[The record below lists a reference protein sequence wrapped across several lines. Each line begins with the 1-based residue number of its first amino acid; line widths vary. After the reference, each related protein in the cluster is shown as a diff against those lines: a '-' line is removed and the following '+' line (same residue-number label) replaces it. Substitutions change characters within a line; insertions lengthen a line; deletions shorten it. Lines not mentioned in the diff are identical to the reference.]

1 MSQHILSYAP
11 MLALLGRAMAEPV
24 IAIDAD
30 FPDPSLIQTDSGYW
44 AFATEGNGVNA
55 QVATSPDFS
64 TWTRLS
70 GVDALPGPFPSWVDS
85 SSPAIWAP
93 DVLVMVRLVLH
104 FYV

>member
-1 MSQHILSYAP
+1 MNRRVLSYASL
-11 MLALLGRAMAEPV
+11 LALLGKAIAEPAL
-24 IAIDAD
+24 AIDAD
-30 FPDPSLIQTDSGYW
+30 FPDPSIIQIDSGYW

-93 DVLVMVRLVLH
+93 DVLVLVRLA
-104 FYV
+104 